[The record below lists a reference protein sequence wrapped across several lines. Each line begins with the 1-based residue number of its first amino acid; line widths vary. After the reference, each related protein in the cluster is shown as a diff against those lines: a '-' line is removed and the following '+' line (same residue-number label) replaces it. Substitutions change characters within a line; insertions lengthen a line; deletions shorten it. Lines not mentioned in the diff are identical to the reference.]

1 MIDSNI
7 EEKAAYLRKK
17 FIQTAWLVDA
27 SHVASSLS
35 CIDIITALYFGNIL
49 RYNIANPQLPDRD
62 RFILSKGH
70 AALALYNALCEAGF
84 FSRDELYTYC
94 KPGSIFGGHPTPK
107 IPGIECATGAL
118 GHGLSFAVGT
128 ALSLRQNKSDSL
140 IYVITG
146 DGECQEG
153 AIWEAAMSITH
164 FNLSNLIWIIDNNK
178 WQITG
183 ETKKVMGLEPLEKK
197 LLSFGFDV
205 FTVNGHNQQEIIN
218 VLRINRTRLPK
229 KPLAIIANTIKG
241 KGTSILENKAD
252 AHDKKPTKSEYE
264 TILQEFGISKE
275 EV

>member
-1 MIDSNI
+1 MMDSNM

-17 FIQTAWLVDA
+17 FIQTACLVDA
-27 SHVASSLS
+27 THVASSLS
-35 CIDIITALYFGNIL
+35 CIDIITALYFGGVL
-49 RYNIANPQLPDRD
+49 RYDAANPQLPDRD

-94 KPGSIFGGHPTPK
+94 KPGSIFGGHPTPR
-107 IPGIECATGAL
+107 IPGVECVTGAL
-118 GHGLSFAVGT
+118 GHGLSFAVGM

-140 IYVITG
+140 VYVITG

-153 AIWEAAMSITH
+153 SIWEAAMSISH
-164 FNLSNLIWIIDNNK
+164 FKLKNLIWIIDNNK

-183 ETKKVMGLEPLEKK
+183 ETKKVMAMEPLEQK

-205 FTVNGHNQQEIIN
+205 FTVNGHNQKEIIN
-218 VLRINRTRLPK
+218 ALKISRICLSQ
-229 KPLAIIANTIKG
+229 KPLAVIANTIKG
-241 KGTSILENKAD
+241 KGASILENKAD
-252 AHDKKPTKSEYE
+252 AHDKKPNKSEYGI
-264 TILQEFGISKE
+264 ILQEFGISKE